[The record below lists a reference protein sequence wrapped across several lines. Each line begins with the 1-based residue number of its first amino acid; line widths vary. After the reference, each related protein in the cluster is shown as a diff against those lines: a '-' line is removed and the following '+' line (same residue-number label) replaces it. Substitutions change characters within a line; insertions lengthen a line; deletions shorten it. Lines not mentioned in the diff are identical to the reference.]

1 MAISESS
8 IGSYSEVNSP
18 VSFTTTE
25 IMEDKIKQLDKIMEN
40 LDLGEAIDH
49 SDFSQIFSKSTSED
63 FTIRNG
69 DVSSNIHLV
78 CVIITEAAKDNDGV
92 DNIVVNTQGNNTR
105 NKKEKEKIYVSAGE
119 WKINAK

>member
-1 MAISESS
+1 
-8 IGSYSEVNSP
+8 
-18 VSFTTTE
+18 
-25 IMEDKIKQLDKIMEN
+25 MEEKIKQLDKIMEN
-40 LDLGEAIDH
+40 LDLGEAMDH
-49 SDFSQIFSKSTSED
+49 SDFSQIFSESTSED

-69 DVSSNIHLV
+69 GVSSNIHQV

-105 NKKEKEKIYVSAGE
+105 SKKENEKIYVSAGE